1 MTTWM
6 RKRHRSLGYY
16 KTLDDSPYL
25 SSDLSNRHFPADQNP
40 LHQRKW
46 RAAMYCIISSTR
58 KTEMDQRRFAKKA
71 QQISH
76 SWTVGNITLA
86 LLHFSGWAV
95 SCPLLLWTIPL
106 GGSGEGLLPPAI
118 LLCMCATVVY
128 PPGLLHCMKGRLSFI
143 LRWRGRP
150 LEEIPILNI
159 KIELCFD

>member
-1 MTTWM
+1 M

-95 SCPLLLWTIPL
+95 SCPLL
-106 GGSGEGLLPPAI
+106 SLLPLFCFGLYLWEGAAKDYSLPLSSCVCV
-118 LLCMCATVVY
+118 LLLYTPQGSCIV
-128 PPGLLHCMKGRLSFI
+128 
-143 LRWRGRP
+143 
-150 LEEIPILNI
+150 
-159 KIELCFD
+159 

>member
-1 MTTWM
+1 MDR
-6 RKRHRSLGYY
+6 RKHYSGVATLFGLGSF
-16 KTLDDSPYL
+16 LP
-25 SSDLSNRHFPADQNP
+25 SSFP
-40 LHQRKW
+40 
-46 RAAMYCIISSTR
+46 ST
-58 KTEMDQRRFAKKA
+58 F
-71 QQISH
+71 I
-76 SWTVGNITLA
+76 
-86 LLHFSGWAV
+86 
-95 SCPLLLWTIPL
+95 LLWTIPL